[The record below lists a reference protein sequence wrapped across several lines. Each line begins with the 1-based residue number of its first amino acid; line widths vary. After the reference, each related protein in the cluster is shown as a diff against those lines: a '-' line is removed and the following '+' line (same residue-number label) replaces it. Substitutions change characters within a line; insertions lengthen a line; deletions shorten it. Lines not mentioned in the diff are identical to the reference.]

1 MARTT
6 STGSLIALALD
17 KASGA
22 PLYRQLV
29 EGLRA
34 AIQSGRMMPGARLPS
49 TRAFADEFGVSRNTV
64 LQVFET
70 LTAEGYLVSRVGAGT
85 FVTDILPE
93 SLTAAPAEPAPAK
106 GKSGGG
112 YPFRSLSRRGKHLVQ
127 SATGEFSER
136 PTPFMP
142 DLPDLREFPIRTWL
156 RLLNETSGRLTGE
169 ILADATNAGYEP
181 LRRAIAQHVAS
192 ARGVICDASQVI
204 VTTGSQQSLDLVCRL
219 LLDSGDP
226 VWIEEPGYTGAR
238 AVIAANGGVVHPV
251 PVDAEGM
258 RVEEAIATRPVPRLV
273 FVCPS
278 RNYPLGA
285 TLSRARREL
294 LIELARSAGT
304 WLLEDDYDAE
314 FRYAGAP
321 VPAIQGLDAGQRTVY
336 MGTFSKV
343 LLPSFRLGFVI
354 VPKDLAD
361 AFARARA
368 VVDRHAS
375 LIEQMVLS
383 EFMHR
388 GFLAAHIRKMRGLY
402 HTRQT
407 QTIAGLA
414 GIFGPDLALSATDT
428 GTHVVLP
435 LADDAD
441 DRLIARQAAEAGVML
456 RPLSPYHA
464 GRERRKGLIVG
475 FSAFTSPEIEQ
486 GLARLA
492 GLAPRIAPLLALANR
507 PVTAAAP

>member
-6 STGSLIALALD
+6 STGSLIALAID

-22 PLYRQLV
+22 PLYRQIV

-34 AIQSGRMMPGARLPS
+34 AIQSGRMTPGTRLPS

-85 FVTDILPE
+85 YVTDILPE
-93 SLTAAPAEPAPAK
+93 SLTAAPAEPAPAR
-106 GKSGGG
+106 GKSGG

-181 LRRAIAQHVAS
+181 LRRAIAQHVGS
-192 ARGVICDASQVI
+192 ARGVICEASQVI
-204 VTTGSQQSLDLVCRL
+204 VTTGSQQSIDLVCRL

-226 VWIEEPGYTGAR
+226 VWTEEPGYTGTR
-238 AVIAANGGVVHPV
+238 AVIAANGGVVHPI

-273 FVCPS
+273 FVAPS

-285 TLSRARREL
+285 TLSRARREML
-294 LIELARSAGT
+294 VELARTSGC

-321 VPAIQGLDAGQRTVY
+321 IPAIQGLDPAERTVY

-354 VPKDLAD
+354 VPKDMAD

-368 VVDRHAS
+368 VVDRHAP

-388 GFLAAHIRKMRGLY
+388 GFLAAHIRKMRSLY
-402 HTRQT
+402 HARQT
-407 QTIAGLA
+407 QTIAGL
-414 GIFGPDLALSATDT
+414 GQIFGPELGFAATDT

-435 LADDAD
+435 LDDGAD
-441 DRLIARQAAEAGVML
+441 DRTLARAAAEAGVML

-464 GRERRKGLIVG
+464 GRTRQKGLIIG
-475 FSAFTSPEIEQ
+475 FSAFTPTEIDQ
-486 GLARLA
+486 GLTRLA
-492 GLAPRIAPLLALANR
+492 AFAPRIAPFLVPAE
-507 PVTAAAP
+507 TAAAPAAP